1 MLGVDESR
9 IQVLANGVIHEQ
21 HHAVSRLARQQRAV
35 SGARTLRLGAAGC
48 RALEDHLRLG
58 GAWCDAVDGHVAEA
72 ARAEVRRDVVD
83 VWVARDDGGA
93 ARPQLG
99 DEREQLLVDGV
110 VAAQGRAAPLG
121 RAERAVKVKQQRR
134 RTQRRRII

>member
-9 IQVLANGVIHEQ
+9 IQVLANGVIHKQ

-72 ARAEVRRDVVD
+72 ARAESC
-83 VWVARDDGGA
+83 
-93 ARPQLG
+93 L
-99 DEREQLLVDGV
+99 
-110 VAAQGRAAPLG
+110 
-121 RAERAVKVKQQRR
+121 
-134 RTQRRRII
+134 